1 VGSRKETK
9 EIISFIGLLAK
20 WANVD
25 KVINAANALKKEDV
39 SFLSFYIV
47 GNGPDRGRLEQMV
60 KEYDLNNITFTGFV
74 PIDNAYEIML
84 NQKSV
89 FVCRTCCT
97 FLGIVSTHLIYIVA

>member
-1 VGSRKETK
+1 MGSRKETK

-39 SFLSFYIV
+39 SFYIV